1 MSAVRRTDTL
11 PEMAIRRLLT
21 DSGVHYRVKNKRLP
35 GSPDIANRSQR
46 WAIFVNGCF
55 WHGHKFC
62 TKTKSDNQP
71 RVPKSRPEFWSAK
84 LRANR
89 SRDARKSW
97 DLRRLGFRVLIVW
110 ECDLKRPGALVSRLQ
125 RFTIPRH
132 DHD

>member
-55 WHGHKFC
+55 GTGTSFARSQRAIISLEC
-62 TKTKSDNQP
+62 LNPAPNFGQQSFE
-71 RVPKSRPEFWSAK
+71 RIGPEMPG
-84 LRANR
+84 RAGTFG
-89 SRDARKSW
+89 
-97 DLRRLGFRVLIVW
+97 DLVFV
-110 ECDLKRPGALVSRLQ
+110 CS
-125 RFTIPRH
+125 
-132 DHD
+132 